1 MSDFAAER
9 NEYKSQVGRQKE
21 AIENLLDLSRSHS
34 GLFSPIM
41 IDNLEKQL
49 KKCERIYNK
58 LDRNEFEIAIVGL
71 EKAGKSTFGNALME
85 NRILPDADERCTY
98 TSTCIKY
105 GQDRAVVKFFSS
117 HEIDLVLRGY
127 LKKLGVENVDS
138 YTYSGMSRYNYLA
151 LWSGLDAR
159 TKESNE
165 NTVHQDILNLL
176 DNKEAILAQYIGKPD
191 KIFTGEALASQ
202 ELKAYIVSP
211 SVAVA
216 VKEVSIETSK
226 LDRMKNAVIYDV
238 PGFDSPTDMH
248 QEQTKE
254 RMKEADA
261 IFLIASAEKP
271 SFTAPAL
278 KMFREVVD
286 EDNVSLGDKLFIFG
300 NRADAANTLAKNIGT
315 LKSDIRKWK
324 LLSDG
329 LVEDRLVIGSAK
341 AHLQAKGLDG
351 GRGCIDKVNNDAQ
364 YKQAWSHGDGI
375 EYAYQKLVDYNEN
388 ERFEVVKKKIRRNN
402 EELLGIINTLKEQ
415 YAGGT
420 PGYNTKSFDVEK
432 TSLIGESRKVISR
445 ALEEL
450 REEVR
455 SKYGAEL
462 ILSRKLQD
470 AVSKMFTDN
479 KEKYEISD
487 DDIYGAKLKIDDLG
501 GVNVEKVDENVREVK
516 FKRLYDDFTAAAFSV
531 ADGDHRDYAERIIGS
546 FETALGICK
555 GKAHYEELHDQIV
568 EFIDQRQKGTEA
580 EFYYQSLIE
589 RFVRDLMDVLVRR
602 PYTSEARLNKFVQEA
617 EIFCGLV
624 MFYNPGDAEEGYKRL
639 FLSIAPNNQ
648 PLLLALVFHDY
659 KESDRCTKDVLDGIT
674 KKCPAAGENPE
685 VQRLVCSTIRRDP
698 VKGTSALNDMVKN
711 LEPCPNKS
719 GEPDRA
725 YISNVIGRLREC
737 HKSTQS
743 QELDVN
749 RYSDFDFTNKEKFLT
764 QYKQFFGNTPVR
776 TYDDVQAFLAEDL
789 EILEKFLIHASI
801 PAIRM
806 EKPFVARE
814 VQIINR
820 LLELVDSRE
829 YEIWIIDRFNLL
841 LPEAAEVFSRELDNF
856 FANREAVKE
865 VDKIL
870 QTISAK

>member
-98 TSTCIKY
+98 TSTCIRY
-105 GQDRAVVKFFSS
+105 GADRAVVKFFSS
-117 HEIDLVLRGY
+117 HEMDLVLRGY
-127 LKKLGVENVDS
+127 LEALGIENVDS
-138 YTYSGMSRYNYLA
+138 YTYSGLSRYNYQA
-151 LWSGLDAR
+151 LWSGLDAKTR
-159 TKESNE
+159 EFYE

-176 DNKEAILAQYIGKPD
+176 DHKDEILAQYIDKPN
-191 KIFTGEALASQ
+191 KIFESDALASQ

-226 LDRMKNAVIYDV
+226 LDKMKNAVIYDV
-238 PGFDSPTDMH
+238 PGFDSPTSMH
-248 QEQTKE
+248 LEQTKE

-278 KMFREVVD
+278 NMFREVVD

-329 LVEDRLVIGSAK
+329 LVEDRLIIGSAK
-341 AHLQAKGLDG
+341 AHLQAKGLDA
-351 GRGCIDKVNNDAQ
+351 GRGCIDKVNNDVL

-375 EYAYQKLVDYNEN
+375 EYAYQKMVDYNEN
-388 ERFEVVKKKIRRNN
+388 ERFDVVKKKIRRNN
-402 EELLGIINTLKEQ
+402 EELRSIINTLKEQ
-415 YAGGT
+415 YAGGS
-420 PGYNTKSFDVEK
+420 PGYNMNSYDEAKGN
-432 TSLIGESRKVISR
+432 LIRESRAAVKR
-445 ALEEL
+445 DLEEL

-462 ILSRKLQD
+462 LLSRKLQE
-470 AVSKMFTDN
+470 AVARLFAD
-479 KEKYEISD
+479 KEKYEITD
-487 DDIYGAKLKIDDLG
+487 QDIHGAKLKIDDLG
-501 GVNVEKVDENVREVK
+501 GVNVEKVDENVREDK
-516 FKRLYDDFTAAAFSV
+516 FKLLYDDFTAAAFSV
-531 ADGDHRDYAERIIGS
+531 ADGDHRDYVERIIGS
-546 FETALGICK
+546 FEAALGICK
-555 GKAHYEELHDQIV
+555 GKAHYEELHELVV

-602 PYTSEARLNKFVQEA
+602 PYTSEARLNKFVLEA
-617 EIFCGLV
+617 EIFSGLV
-624 MFYNPGDAEEGYKRL
+624 MFYNSGDAEDGYKKL

-719 GEPDRA
+719 GEPDRG
-725 YISNVIGRLREC
+725 YISNLIGRLREC

-743 QELDVN
+743 QEPDIN
-749 RYSDFDFTNKEKFLT
+749 RYSDFDFTNKEKFLA
-764 QYKQFFGNTPVR
+764 QYKRFFGNTPVR
-776 TYDDVQAFLAEDL
+776 TYEDVRAFLAEDL

-820 LLELVDSRE
+820 LLELVDSRD
-829 YEIWIIDRFNLL
+829 YVNWIFKHVQLL
-841 LPEAAEVFSRELDNF
+841 LPEAAEIFSRELDNF
-856 FANREAVKE
+856 LANREAVKE